1 MHTKLHQTCSTREND
16 DNCQAKTSP
25 SARFGSISS
34 HLCLFRTTHLHK
46 IRNDEESEM
55 LKRREIMDWRFE
67 SGGRHAKS
75 IINPAGIF
83 IISRVEDQKRLP
95 CFLGLLSWNSF
106 CSFLKSQKQIA
117 VFVIFS
123 RSGTAVEFNLMD
135 HARQKASL
143 RETPG
148 VIVGFQ
154 YHYSFFY
161 QFFFSNSCSE
171 HHHGRGS

>member
-1 MHTKLHQTCSTREND
+1 
-16 DNCQAKTSP
+16 
-25 SARFGSISS
+25 
-34 HLCLFRTTHLHK
+34 
-46 IRNDEESEM
+46 M

-106 CSFLKSQKQIA
+106 CSFLKGQKQIA

-148 VIVGFQ
+148 VIVAFQ

-161 QFFFSNSCSE
+161 QFFFQLMLRASSWTRILVENQCPVQRPLPNSWTTSFDVSSSFIM
-171 HHHGRGS
+171 GASDGSQPCQ